1 MTSEVEPVDEA
12 DQPALVPQRPGWRD
26 NPERASRHDR
36 SGGPPLNFY
45 DVRVN
50 LERDGHPD
58 GEEHARPVG
67 RDLGAMTSDNGELRN
82 DDVAGGDLQFEA
94 PPRYGLV
101 PVADP
106 AATAE
111 VVRAD
116 LAGRR
121 FESAAHIA
129 VCRDGKLTG
138 LARIEDVLAAEP
150 STRLTDLMDPDP
162 PVITHGV
169 DEEIAAWKAVHNGE
183 SALAVVDD
191 DGRFLGLIPPRRIV
205 EVLLFEHDED
215 LARLGGYL
223 ASTASAR
230 HATEEAVLPRLGH
243 RLPWLLLGL
252 AGAVAAAGIVGSFER
267 ELNARVL
274 LAVFVPGIV
283 YMADA
288 VGTQTEALVI
298 RGLSVGVPVGHILR
312 RELLTGLLVGA
323 ALAGVFL
330 PVGLLLWHD
339 GEVVVAVAIAL
350 LAACSTATV
359 VAMALPGLL
368 HRLGLDPAFGSGPL
382 ATVVQ
387 DLLSLVIYFWVASL
401 IVD

>member
-1 MTSEVEPVDEA
+1 M
-12 DQPALVPQRPGWRD
+12 
-26 NPERASRHDR
+26 
-36 SGGPPLNFY
+36 
-45 DVRVN
+45 
-50 LERDGHPD
+50 D
-58 GEEHARPVG
+58 GE
-67 RDLGAMTSDNGELRN
+67 
-82 DDVAGGDLQFEA
+82 LQFEA
-94 PPRYGLV
+94 PPQYGPV
-101 PVADP
+101 PVAQP
-106 AATAE
+106 AATAQM
-111 VVRAD
+111 VRAD

-129 VCRDGKLTG
+129 VCSEGHLAG

-150 STRLTDLMDPDP
+150 FTPLADLMDPDP
-162 PVITHGV
+162 PVITRGV
-169 DEEIAAWKAVHNGE
+169 DEEIAAWKAVRHGE

-191 DGRFLGLIPPRRIV
+191 DGRFVGLIPPRRLV
-205 EVLLFEHDED
+205 EVLLSEHDED

-223 ASTASAR
+223 ASAASAR

-252 AGAVAAAGIVGSFER
+252 AGAVAAAGIVGGFES
-267 ELNARVL
+267 ELNARVI

-298 RGLSVGVPVGHILR
+298 RGLSVGVPVGRIVR
-312 RELLTGLLVGA
+312 RELLTGLLIGA
-323 ALAGVFL
+323 ALGAVFL
-330 PVGLLLWHD
+330 PVGLLFWHD

-382 ATVVQ
+382 ATVIQ
-387 DLLSLVIYFWVASL
+387 DLLSILIFLGVAQSAL
-401 IVD
+401 G

>member
-1 MTSEVEPVDEA
+1 MS
-12 DQPALVPQRPGWRD
+12 
-26 NPERASRHDR
+26 
-36 SGGPPLNFY
+36 
-45 DVRVN
+45 
-50 LERDGHPD
+50 
-58 GEEHARPVG
+58 
-67 RDLGAMTSDNGELRN
+67 SDNGGVGN
-82 DDVAGGDLQFEA
+82 DDVVGGELQFEA
-94 PPRYGLV
+94 PPQYGPV
-101 PVADP
+101 PVAHP
-106 AATAE
+106 AATARS
-111 VVRAD
+111 VRAD

-129 VCRDGKLTG
+129 VCREGRLAG
-138 LARIEDVLAAEP
+138 LVRIEDVLAAEP
-150 STRLTDLMDPDP
+150 STPLTDLMDSDP
-162 PVITHGV
+162 PVITQGV
-169 DEEIAAWKAVHNGE
+169 DEEIAAWKAVRHGE

-191 DGRFLGLIPPRRIV
+191 DGRFVGLIPPRRLV
-205 EVLLFEHDED
+205 EVLLSEHDED

-243 RLPWLLLGL
+243 RLPWLLVGL
-252 AGAVAAAGIVGSFER
+252 AGAIAAAGIVGSFEH
-267 ELNARVL
+267 ELKARVL

-298 RGLSVGVPVGHILR
+298 RGLSVGVPIGRILR
-312 RELLTGLLVGA
+312 RELLTGLLIGA
-323 ALAGVFL
+323 ALGAVFL

-368 HRLGLDPAFGSGPL
+368 HRLGFDPAFGSGPL
-382 ATVVQ
+382 ATVIQ

-401 IVD
+401 IVA